1 VTVKLYD
8 FQQELVD
15 KLGKPN
21 IPSRLIG
28 DEMGT
33 GKTYESLAVDKVL
46 RQSSGT
52 TSWAPRTLIVC
63 PLSVFNHWAA
73 HLRAMQPN
81 ATVYIIDRKNRP
93 AFIRALQS
101 GGYTHY
107 ICHWEALRLKDT
119 KPAIRRVH
127 WFHVIADEVHR
138 AGNRKAQQTNALK
151 ALTTRYKTGASG
163 SAATKVE
170 GLWSVLNWLY
180 PREWNSYWRY
190 VNTYLEMETIC
201 RECGGKSL
209 IEGGAPVHVKGCTQQ
224 GGSFRKITGVHKA
237 AMPSLHR
244 YMEPYYMR
252 RLKEDVLPD
261 LPEKYYT
268 QIDVDLYP
276 RQRKAYDQMRKHMLA
291 WVGEQE
297 DQEVSAPVV
306 IAQLVRLQQFA
317 LASPDVTY
325 KKIIR
330 RKERERALL
339 EGRDPIPEEVMK
351 IVLEEPSSKLDALED
366 FADDLGDEPLVVFTQ
381 SRSMVDLVAARLR
394 RKAISVGR
402 YRGEI
407 PDAERDQS
415 LVGFQ
420 RGDIQVFVGTIAAG
434 GESIEL
440 QRSSTMVFLDR
451 HWSPFRNKQAEDREH
466 RDGQKNAVHIV
477 DIVARNTV
485 DLGRMQQIAVNLR
498 HLKMLL
504 GDKTDPEQYLEV
516 VA

>member
-1 VTVKLYD
+1 MAVKLYD

-15 KLGKPN
+15 RLGRPN
-21 IPSRLIG
+21 IPSRLVG
-28 DEMGT
+28 DEMGL
-33 GKTYESLAVDKVL
+33 GKTYESLVIDQKL
-46 RQSSGT
+46 RHSSVTG
-52 TSWAPRTLIVC
+52 PPPLTLIVA
-63 PLSVFNHWAA
+63 PHSVHEHWAT
-73 HLRAMQPN
+73 HLKAIQPN
-81 ATVYIIDRKNRP
+81 AHVFIIDRKNRP
-93 AFIRALQS
+93 AFIRALAS
-101 GGYTHY
+101 RGYTHY

-119 KPAIRRVH
+119 KPAIRRVR

-151 ALTTRYKTGASG
+151 MIQTAYKTGASG

-180 PREWNSYWRY
+180 PREWTSYWRY
-190 VNTYLEMETIC
+190 VNEYLEMETIC

-209 IEGGAPVHVKGCTQQ
+209 VVGGTPVHVKGCTQQ
-224 GGSFRKITGVHKA
+224 GGSFRKITGVNKA
-237 AMPSLHR
+237 AMPGLWHR
-244 YMEPYYMR
+244 MSPYYMR

-276 RQRKAYDQMRKHMLA
+276 RQRRAYDQMRKHMLA

-297 DQEVSAPVV
+297 EHEVSAPVV

-317 LASPDVTY
+317 LASPDVSY
-325 KKIIR
+325 RKIIR
-330 RKERERALL
+330 QKEREKALA

-366 FADDLGDEPLVVFTQ
+366 VVDDLGIEPLVVFTQ
-381 SRSMVDLVAARLR
+381 SRSMVDLVVARLR
-394 RKAISVGR
+394 RKGISVGR

-407 PDAERDQS
+407 PDAERNAS
-415 LVGFQ
+415 YNGF
-420 RGDIQVFVGTIAAG
+420 RSGNIQAFVGTIAAG

-440 QRSSTMVFLDR
+440 QRASTMVFLDR
-451 HWSPFRNKQAEDREH
+451 HWSPFKNKQAEDREH
-466 RDGQKNAVHIV
+466 RHGQNNAVHII

-485 DLGRMQQIAVNLR
+485 DLGRMQQIAVNLK

-504 GDKTDPEQYLEV
+504 GDKVDPEQFLEV